1 MVLHITAN
9 SQQLKKREA
18 SKSEH
23 NSTVLLCYSDGHVQ
37 TAECSL
43 LKLKWLWNSLILM
56 LLSLYDLHKKTRWSF
71 RRWIKESQLE
81 EKKKRFAKFTL
92 FHHRQLL
99 FTTVR
104 TNKQWKIPAVSLN
117 KKDRITSRKRIN
129 PSTFNDAGL
138 LCLFPKTFTKD
149 SMSSI
154 HKLGIEDE

>member
-56 LLSLYDLHKKTRWSF
+56 LLSLYDLHKKRRRSF
-71 RRWIKESQLE
+71 RRWIKESGLE
-81 EKKKRFAKFTL
+81 GKKKRFAKFIL

-129 PSTFNDAGL
+129 PSTFNDTGL
-138 LCLFPKTFTKD
+138 LFLFPKTFTKD